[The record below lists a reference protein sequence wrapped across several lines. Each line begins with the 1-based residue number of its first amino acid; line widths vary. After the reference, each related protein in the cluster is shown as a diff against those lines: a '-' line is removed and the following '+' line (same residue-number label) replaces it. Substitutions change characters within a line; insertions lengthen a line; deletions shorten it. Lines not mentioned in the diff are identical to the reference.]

1 MLGGASEHFAAAI
14 KIMLSK
20 WKENRIAR
28 NKRRKASV
36 EEQNYKKK
44 QMEIPELKNNLSVI
58 RILPDAY

>member
-1 MLGGASEHFAAAI
+1 MLGGAFEHFTTAI
-14 KIMLSK
+14 KIMLSE
-20 WKENRIAR
+20 WKENRVAR